1 MLATIQPDWPSHMWM
16 LMHHASSS
24 GHVSPQEF
32 TEELDG
38 VAELAGVAPELSGA
52 ASELRGASA
61 ELAGASAELVSVA
74 SELAGAVSE
83 LVGSAMAESA
93 SAASLLSGSWFS
105 GISTGLLLLE
115 RSSAW
120 LDVAGPS
127 VEAELPGSNWDE
139 DSGSVKLLSAGSEL
153 AEMESSQAFSVK
165 TAAMPN
171 VAAMAVETFFF
182 SIFIFFSFL
191 NFRVRSFKSGNHAE

>member
-1 MLATIQPDWPSHMWM
+1 MSSRSKVVTMLAAIQPDMPSHMWM

-32 TEELDG
+32 IEELDG

-74 SELAGAVSE
+74 SEL
-83 LVGSAMAESA
+83 VGSAMAERA
-93 SAASLLSGSWFS
+93 SAASLLSGSWLS

-115 RSSAW
+115 TSSAW

-153 AEMESSQAFSVK
+153 AEVESSQAFSVK
-165 TAAMPN
+165 TAAMPK

-182 SIFIFFSFL
+182 SIFIFSPF
-191 NFRVRSFKSGNHAE
+191 

>member
-1 MLATIQPDWPSHMWM
+1 MSSRSKVVTMLATIQPDWPSHMWM

-38 VAELAGVAPELSGA
+38 VAELAGVAPELFGA

-83 LVGSAMAESA
+83 LVGSAMAERA
-93 SAASLLSGSWFS
+93 SAASLLSGSWLS

-115 RSSAW
+115 TSSAW

-153 AEMESSQAFSVK
+153 AEVESSQAFSVK

-182 SIFIFFSFL
+182 SIFIFSPF
-191 NFRVRSFKSGNHAE
+191 

>member
-38 VAELAGVAPELSGA
+38 VAELAGAVSELFGA

-115 RSSAW
+115 TSSAW

-153 AEMESSQAFSVK
+153 AEVESSQAFSVK

-182 SIFIFFSFL
+182 SIFIFFL
-191 NFRVRSFKSGNHAE
+191 LFKLPRPFFQRWIPC

>member
-1 MLATIQPDWPSHMWM
+1 MLAAIQPDWPSHMWM

-32 TEELDG
+32 IEELDG

-93 SAASLLSGSWFS
+93 SAASLLSGSWLS

-115 RSSAW
+115 TSSAW

-153 AEMESSQAFSVK
+153 AEVESSQAFSVK
-165 TAAMPN
+165 TAAMPK

-182 SIFIFFSFL
+182 SIFIFSPF
-191 NFRVRSFKSGNHAE
+191 

>member
-38 VAELAGVAPELSGA
+38 VAELAGVAPELFGA

-61 ELAGASAELVSVA
+61 ELAGASAELVSMA

-153 AEMESSQAFSVK
+153 AEVESSQAFSVK